1 VLVGATG
8 QTGAVGEGDDRA
20 RRDEV
25 DLLDFAF
32 EHARNGLALIDA
44 QGHVL
49 RINAAGAA
57 MLGLT
62 PAQLTGTQAFDLIHR
77 DDLPSVLEELGHT
90 AEQGHGGPLDMRIH
104 HQDGRTVWI
113 RAQATRLPGTP
124 STSHVMFEDVSSIH
138 DLAERFDE
146 TTTQLR
152 REHEARVSRA
162 HAFAA
167 VAALTQTTTDDLDEL
182 LAGVTRVAI
191 DHVADVAAV
200 VLLDEADAT
209 IRVAQVGHRDPGAEA
224 VLRDLLVGQ
233 RFGEPRG
240 AIGDAIDG
248 GVPVLDV
255 QGPLHPALGAILT
268 GYDRRIPVGQRHL
281 FPMQTPAGPVGALVL
296 MRAEGAEPFGTGD
309 QDLAMVLA
317 SRAALAVQNVRLEAK
332 RRAAEAVIERRLAQQ
347 AAVAQLG
354 SLALSGAPLEDL
366 ADECRKLIETTL
378 GVAQCGVLV
387 DDGHPDGLLLLAV
400 SEPFAPQGGGF
411 RYPTDPG
418 LQAVFE
424 VEGSILVPDLLT
436 EERFTPNPLMLELGI
451 RSMVA
456 TRIEPRTGGT
466 GVLSASSTRLADFA
480 AEDLIFMEAMANVLA
495 SAIDAKSALDD
506 LRHNALHDALTG
518 LPNRVLV
525 LDRLGVALEQAT
537 ARGSQVAVLA
547 CDLDRFKVVNDGL
560 GHGAGDEVLQIV
572 AERLRLQVRP
582 GDTVGRFGGDEFIV
596 VCPDIGDVD
605 AVVAIAERL
614 GRALS
619 QPMPL
624 LATELVVTAS
634 IGIAFGDGVGPAAA
648 AELLR
653 DADAAMYRAKDRGRA
668 RYELFDNAMRTRA
681 STRLRVESELRQGIE
696 RGELVLHYQPVIE
709 LAGDTVVG
717 VEALVRWNHATRG
730 LLEPAD
736 FLPVARE
743 CGLLPD
749 LGAWVLA
756 TAARQAAAWER
767 AHPERPWW
775 VAVNLAP
782 RQLVDPQLLRRV
794 DAAIAGADVDPARLR
809 VELTEEALIEDAG
822 HAADVLGALRA
833 RGIGISVDDFGTGY
847 SSLAY
852 LKRLPVDAVKL
863 DRGFVA
869 GVGEDGDDMVIAAAV
884 IVMAQALG
892 LHVVA
897 EGVETEQQLH
907 VLRAMG
913 CDQAQGY
920 FFARPLPVAE
930 LEAWLAAR

>member
-1 VLVGATG
+1 V
-8 QTGAVGEGDDRA
+8 
-20 RRDEV
+20 
-25 DLLDFAF
+25 
-32 EHARNGLALIDA
+32 
-44 QGHVL
+44 
-49 RINAAGAA
+49 
-57 MLGLT
+57 
-62 PAQLTGTQAFDLIHR
+62 
-77 DDLPSVLEELGHT
+77 
-90 AEQGHGGPLDMRIH
+90 
-104 HQDGRTVWI
+104 
-113 RAQATRLPGTP
+113 
-124 STSHVMFEDVSSIH
+124 
-138 DLAERFDE
+138 
-146 TTTQLR
+146 
-152 REHEARVSRA
+152 
-162 HAFAA
+162 
-167 VAALTQTTTDDLDEL
+167 
-182 LAGVTRVAI
+182 
-191 DHVADVAAV
+191 
-200 VLLDEADAT
+200 
-209 IRVAQVGHRDPGAEA
+209 
-224 VLRDLLVGQ
+224 
-233 RFGEPRG
+233 
-240 AIGDAIDG
+240 IGDAIAG
-248 GVPVLDV
+248 GVPLLGVD
-255 QGPLHPALGAILT
+255 GPLHPGLGGLLS
-268 GYDRRIPVGQRHL
+268 GYNPRDGVGQRHI
-281 FPMQTPAGPVGALVL
+281 FPMQSPDGPVGALIV
-296 MRAEGAEPFGTGD
+296 MRVEGAEPFARDD

-317 SRAALAVQNVRLEAK
+317 SRAGLAVRNVRLQAE
-332 RRAAEAVIERRLAQQ
+332 RRAAQAIIERRLAQQ
-347 AAVAQLG
+347 AAVAHLG
-354 SLALSGAPLEDL
+354 TLALTGAPLEEL
-366 ADECRKLIETTL
+366 ADHCRKLVESTL
-378 GVAQCGVLV
+378 GVAHCGVLV

-400 SEPFAPQGGGF
+400 SEPFASHAGSF
-411 RYPTDPG
+411 RFPPDPG
-418 LQAVFE
+418 LLAVFDT
-424 VEGSILVPDLLT
+424 EGSILVPDLR
-436 EERFTPNPLMLELGI
+436 EEDRYTPSPLMVELGN

-480 AEDLIFMEAMANVLA
+480 VEDLAFMEAMANVLA

-560 GHGAGDEVLQIV
+560 GHAAGDEVLRVV

-596 VCPDIGDVD
+596 VCPDIADVD

-614 GRALS
+614 GGALS

-624 LATELVVTAS
+624 LATELVVTGS
-634 IGIAFGDGVGPAAA
+634 IGIAFGEGVGAAAA

-681 STRLRVESELRQGIE
+681 SVRLRVESELRQGIE

-736 FLPVARE
+736 FLPVASE

-756 TAARQAAAWER
+756 TAARQAAAWQR

-782 RQLVDPQLLRRV
+782 RQLVDPQLLQRV
-794 DAAIAGADVDPARLR
+794 DAAIASADVDPACLR
-809 VELTEEALIEDAG
+809 VELTEEALIEDAA

-920 FFARPLPVAE
+920 LFARPLPVAE
-930 LEAWLAAR
+930 LEVWLAAR